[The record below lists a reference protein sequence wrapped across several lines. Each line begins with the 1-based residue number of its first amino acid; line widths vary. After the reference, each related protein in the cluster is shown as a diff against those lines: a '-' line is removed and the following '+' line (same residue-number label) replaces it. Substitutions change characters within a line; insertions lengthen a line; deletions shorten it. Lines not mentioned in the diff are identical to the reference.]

1 MAEHKSTAVALGAY
15 ICFEDEAGQGLR
27 PPRGRTWGRRGVTP
41 VVKVSNAG
49 TKRVNLAALI
59 AFRPAARP
67 HVRLIHRSLVY
78 RGRKDEKKGFDEHD
92 YIRLLD
98 AAHQQLR
105 APIVLVWD
113 NLNRHKSAT
122 IRALISTRS
131 WLTVFYLPTTAPE
144 LNPVEGVWAV
154 MKSGL
159 VNLVKRE
166 IDQLLQIV
174 KQRLRR
180 MQYRPELLIGLL
192 AKTGLDPRPP

>member
-15 ICFEDEAGQGLR
+15 ICFEDEAGQGLK
-27 PPRGRTWGRRGVTP
+27 PPRGRTWGRRGHTP
-41 VVKVSNAG
+41 LVKVSNAG
-49 TKRVNLAALI
+49 TKRVNLVSLLV
-59 AFRPAARP
+59 FRPSVRP
-67 HVRLIHRSLVY
+67 QVQLIHRSLVY
-78 RGRKDEKKGFDEHD
+78 HGWKNEKKGFDEHD
-92 YIRLLD
+92 YARLLD
-98 AAHQQLR
+98 AAHQRLH

-113 NLNRHKSAT
+113 NLNRHKSASM
-122 IRALISTRS
+122 RALIAARS

-166 IDQLLQIV
+166 IDQLQRLV

-180 MQYRPELLIGLL
+180 MQYRPDLLAGLL
-192 AKTGLDPRPP
+192 AKTKLDPQPP